1 MDRGC
6 SVHAIAANG
15 STPLHW
21 AAGSGHVEVCK
32 MLLRAGAS
40 TRARSSTWRSTVRG
54 NDSGQTPA
62 HWAAASG
69 HEGALSEL
77 LVEDPHALMMEDERQ
92 MAPAAVAARDGH
104 PWLQESLVSLERER
118 MVCVRVTRDATM
130 QRVLGDAAGED
141 DAIAN
146 T

>member
-1 MDRGC
+1 MPPP
-6 SVHAIAANG
+6 G
-15 STPLHW
+15 SQ
-21 AAGSGHVEVCK
+21 VRV
-32 MLLRAGAS
+32 LLGAGAS

-54 NDSGQTPA
+54 NDSGQTAA

-69 HEGALSEL
+69 HSAALEL
-77 LVEDPHALMMEDERQ
+77 LVGEDPHGLLMEDERQ

-130 QRVLGDAAGED
+130 QRVLGDPAGED
-141 DAIAN
+141 DAN